1 MLRFQVWGIT
11 DPERLGQR
19 VPTVSVTVPGTSA
32 ETLARRLAAKEIYA
46 WNGNMYAV
54 NLSERL
60 GVEPAG
66 GFLRLGLVHY
76 NTHAEIDTVLQA
88 LAAM

>member
-1 MLRFQVWGIT
+1 
-11 DPERLGQR
+11 
-19 VPTVSVTVPGTSA
+19 
-32 ETLARRLAAKEIYA
+32 
-46 WNGNMYAV
+46 MYAV